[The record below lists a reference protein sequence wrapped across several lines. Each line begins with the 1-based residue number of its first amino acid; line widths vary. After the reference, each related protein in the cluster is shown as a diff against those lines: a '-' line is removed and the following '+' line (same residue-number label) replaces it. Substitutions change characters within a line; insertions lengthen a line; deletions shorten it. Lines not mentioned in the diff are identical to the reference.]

1 MGSAQPLLYK
11 LRHRCD
17 NFSDVGVRTIHVPII
32 NTDLDGPVMVSITK
46 RTDAESKGLPHGMKV
61 PLDDFCSVDHSPL
74 SVLIGSAEGQ
84 EGITFAETK
93 EIFGCQILGR
103 QSEGENLSV

>member
-1 MGSAQPLLYK
+1 MGSALPLLYK
-11 LRHRCD
+11 LRHRGD
-17 NFSDVGVRTIHVPII
+17 NFSNVGVGTIHVPII
-32 NTDLDGPVMVSITK
+32 NTDLDGPVMVSITQ
-46 RTDAESKGLPHGMKV
+46 RGNAESERLPHWVEV
-61 PLDDFCSVDHSPL
+61 PLDNFCSVDHSPL
-74 SVLIGSAEGQ
+74 SVLIGSAEGE